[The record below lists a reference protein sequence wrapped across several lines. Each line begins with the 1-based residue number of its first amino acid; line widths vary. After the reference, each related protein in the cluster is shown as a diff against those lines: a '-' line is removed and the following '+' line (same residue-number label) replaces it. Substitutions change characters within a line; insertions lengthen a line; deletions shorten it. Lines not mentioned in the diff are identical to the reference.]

1 LSSLA
6 VPNAVIKVAQA
17 VRAGEFT
24 PPPEFNQRVNFADLP
39 AFCRVVATLTPSS
52 DSDVG
57 IEVWLPV
64 NGWNGKFEG
73 VGNGGYAGG
82 ISYRDLA
89 AAVRRGYAVANT
101 DTGHKGDNRDASF
114 ALGHPEKALDFAFR
128 SVHEMTVKGKAIVK
142 AFYGSAPRFSYWSGC
157 STGGRQAM
165 VEAQMYPDDYDGIVA
180 GAPGNDTTQLSVQSM
195 GIAQVVHR
203 SPENYLP
210 PPLYSVIHQAV
221 LSACD
226 AMDGVK
232 DGVLENPAVCNFD
245 PQALACKSGADPS
258 TCLTPAQVE
267 TARTIYDPN
276 RNPRTRLPLA
286 LGLQR
291 GSELNWGSMAGP
303 EPFFHGLQ
311 FWKYM
316 VFKDANWD
324 YKSLETRTALGQA
337 AKEESVLGDATSVE
351 LKPFFARGGK
361 LIQYHGW
368 SDQNIPPENSI
379 RYYKRAADTLASALK
394 VADSYRLFMV
404 PGMAH
409 CGGGEGTDNFDML
422 SALEQWRENGK
433 APENIPASRIEG
445 AKVVRTRPLCPY
457 PQQAIY
463 KGSGS
468 TDQAENFYCA
478 VAPAKH

>member
-1 LSSLA
+1 
-6 VPNAVIKVAQA
+6 
-17 VRAGEFT
+17 
-24 PPPEFNQRVNFADLP
+24 
-39 AFCRVVATLTPSS
+39 
-52 DSDVG
+52 
-57 IEVWLPV
+57 
-64 NGWNGKFEG
+64 
-73 VGNGGYAGG
+73 
-82 ISYRDLA
+82 
-89 AAVRRGYAVANT
+89 
-101 DTGHKGDNRDASF
+101 
-114 ALGHPEKALDFAFR
+114 
-128 SVHEMTVKGKAIVK
+128 
-142 AFYGSAPRFSYWSGC
+142 
-157 STGGRQAM
+157 
-165 VEAQMYPDDYDGIVA
+165 
-180 GAPGNDTTQLSVQSM
+180 
-195 GIAQVVHR
+195 
-203 SPENYLP
+203 
-210 PPLYSVIHQAV
+210 
-221 LSACD
+221 
-226 AMDGVK
+226 
-232 DGVLENPAVCNFD
+232 
-245 PQALACKSGADPS
+245 
-258 TCLTPAQVE
+258 
-267 TARTIYDPN
+267 
-276 RNPRTRLPLA
+276 
-286 LGLQR
+286 
-291 GSELNWGSMAGP
+291 
-303 EPFFHGLQ
+303 
-311 FWKYM
+311 M